1 MNREIWEFLA
11 GGSRRVMR
19 AWIDKERIS
28 ARERAKLDVSLDRLR
43 TLDFAL
49 VSKKLMAGPLRGT
62 KVYKLRLRCENR
74 ELRPML
80 CRGPVGSPLDYT
92 LLEGAIE
99 VGSQLRPPDAEQRAD
114 ENRVILIERPQWR
127 EIY

>member
-28 ARERAKLDVSLDRLR
+28 ARERAKLDASLERLR

-49 VSKKLMAGPLRGT
+49 VSKKLMAGPLKGT

-99 VGSQLRPPDAEQRAD
+99 AGDQLKPPDAEQRAD
-114 ENRVILIERPQWR
+114 ENRVTLIERPQWR

>member
-1 MNREIWEFLA
+1 MA

-28 ARERAKLDVSLDRLR
+28 VRERAKLDVSLDRLR

-99 VGSQLRPPDAEQRAD
+99 VGLGLRPPDAEQRAD